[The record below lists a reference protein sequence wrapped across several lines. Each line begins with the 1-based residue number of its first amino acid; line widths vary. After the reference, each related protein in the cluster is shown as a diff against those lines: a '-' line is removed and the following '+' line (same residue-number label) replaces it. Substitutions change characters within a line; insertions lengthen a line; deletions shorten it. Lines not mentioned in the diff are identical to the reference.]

1 MTVKPALDDPYF
13 EMENAVQWFG
23 RHYTKVRPDQLMS
36 LCALEPPPGYADLQV
51 QRVGFG
57 KTDMTSAE
65 WHHFR
70 LTSPKGAPALA
81 VVLETRK
88 DMVLSPNISPFAA
101 VPMSVFP
108 VTWRVWLYQY
118 QQGRG
123 WVCLDPSDDSHEV
136 VRRLRGKMIL
146 EALR

>member
-1 MTVKPALDDPYF
+1 MTVKPALDEPYF
-13 EMENAVQWFG
+13 EMENAVRWFS

-36 LCALEPPPGYADLQV
+36 LCALEPPPGYADLQE
-51 QRVGFG
+51 QELAKSRWN
-57 KTDMTSAE
+57 KPQ

-70 LTSPKGAPALA
+70 LTPSKGAPALA

-88 DMVLSPNISPFAA
+88 DMVLSPLNISPFAA
-101 VPMSVFP
+101 VPMSLFP